1 MEILHVFLLGI
12 VKYMWRDAVSRL
24 TPAERHLL
32 KIRLL
37 SLDVHGLGLSQLKAQ
52 TLVQYARSLTGS
64 DFRAI
69 AQVGVLVLF
78 DLLPPGLVTMWAAL
92 GHLAPLIYQ
101 SRIKDLTVYLVRDF
115 VLDSGAYD

>member
-1 MEILHVFLLGI
+1 VEILHVFLLGI